1 MLDIHATER
10 VGIRDLKANLSR
22 HLKHV
27 QAGVRLVVTDRGRSI
42 ATIAPI
48 EPAPD
53 LVWTRQLVAEGLA
66 RWEGG
71 KPVGCSRPV
80 DVAPDRTVSAAVLED
95 RR

>member
-1 MLDIHATER
+1 MLNIHATER
-10 VGIRDLKANLSR
+10 IGIRDLKANLSR
-22 HLKHV
+22 YLKHV

-48 EPAPD
+48 DPAPD
-53 LVWTRQLVAEGLA
+53 LVWTQQLVAEGVA

-71 KPVGCSRPV
+71 KPVGCARPV